1 MFVRVLRM
9 KLKPGGG
16 KGLARAA
23 EQEILPILKK
33 FAGFAG
39 EFTLVSTDGKE
50 ALGVTLWQRR
60 EEAETYNREGTTS
73 VLKVVEKYT
82 EGKSAPQIYDVT
94 HSTVETLPVRKA
106 A

>member
-1 MFVRVLRM
+1 MFVRALHM

-23 EQEILPILKK
+23 EEEIVPILKK

-50 ALGVTLWQRR
+50 ALGVSLWQRR
-60 EEAETYNREGTTS
+60 EDAEAYNREGTPKT
-73 VLKVVEKYT
+73 LKIVEKFT
-82 EGKSAPQIYDVT
+82 EGKSVPQIYDVS
-94 HSTVETLPVRKA
+94 HSTIETLPVRKA

>member
-1 MFVRVLRM
+1 MFVRVLHM

-16 KGLARAA
+16 KGLSRAA
-23 EQEILPILKK
+23 EREILPILKK
-33 FAGFAG
+33 FSGFAG

-50 ALGVTLWQRR
+50 ALGITLWQRR
-60 EEAETYNREGTTS
+60 EDAETYDREGTAK
-73 VLKVVEKYT
+73 VLKVVESYT
-82 EGKSAPQIYDVT
+82 EGKSVPQIYDVS

>member
-1 MFVRVLRM
+1 MFVRVLHM

-23 EQEILPILKK
+23 GEEVLPILKK
-33 FAGFAG
+33 FTGFAG

-50 ALGVTLWQRR
+50 ALGVTLWERR
-60 EEAETYNREGTTS
+60 KDVEAYDHEGTAK
-73 VLKVVEKYT
+73 VLKVVEKFT
-82 EGKSAPQIYDVT
+82 EGKSVPRIYDVS
-94 HSTVETLPVRKA
+94 HSTVEMLPVRKA